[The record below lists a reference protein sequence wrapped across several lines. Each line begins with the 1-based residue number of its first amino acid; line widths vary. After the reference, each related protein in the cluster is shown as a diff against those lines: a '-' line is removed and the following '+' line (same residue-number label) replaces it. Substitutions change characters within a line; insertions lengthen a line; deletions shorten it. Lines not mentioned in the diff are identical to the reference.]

1 MSTILI
7 IDDDRALCRSLEL
20 HLEREGHEVE
30 TAFCAA
36 EGLDMVKETRPE
48 IVFCDLSLPDGDG
61 LSLLTAIRTHIPR
74 SVVIMITGVQDTK
87 ATIEAV
93 RRGAFD
99 YIRKPLD
106 LDTVLLAL
114 EKARRHLERPVEKAV
129 ALSAEVVDRARE
141 IIGAHPQIVSVL
153 KEIAHLSR
161 NRVPVLIEGESGTG
175 KELVARTLHEAT
187 SPGEPFVAVNC
198 SAVVPTLLES
208 ELFGHEKGAFT
219 GAESRKIGKLERAGK
234 GTIFFDEIGDM
245 ALDLQAKLLRA
256 LQEREFERVGGS
268 ETLKLEARVV
278 AATNRDLDSL
288 VKEGAFREDL
298 AYRLAVSRIRIPPLR
313 ERKSDI
319 PLLVRHILPR
329 ISREVHKPV
338 EAVSESALRVLSTY
352 RWPGNVRE
360 LENVLTRAVLLSH
373 ETVLS
378 REAVEAAMG
387 SPPPEGGREER
398 EPPKKVRSLREAEK
412 ECVEAALAST
422 GWNITRAAKIL
433 QISPTT
439 LRKKIHDHGLER
451 G

>member
-1 MSTILI
+1 MSRILI

-20 HLEREGHEVE
+20 HLEGEGHEVE

-48 IVFCDLSLPDGDG
+48 IVFCDLSLPGDG
-61 LSLLTAIRTHIPR
+61 LSLLTAIRTHVPR

-99 YIRKPLD
+99 YIRKP
-106 LDTVLLAL
+106 
-114 EKARRHLERPVEKAV
+114 
-129 ALSAEVVDRARE
+129 
-141 IIGAHPQIVSVL
+141 
-153 KEIAHLSR
+153 
-161 NRVPVLIEGESGTG
+161 
-175 KELVARTLHEAT
+175 
-187 SPGEPFVAVNC
+187 
-198 SAVVPTLLES
+198 
-208 ELFGHEKGAFT
+208 
-219 GAESRKIGKLERAGK
+219 
-234 GTIFFDEIGDM
+234 
-245 ALDLQAKLLRA
+245 LDLQAKLLRA

-288 VKEGAFREDL
+288 VKEEAFREDL
-298 AYRLAVSRIRIPPLR
+298 AYRLAVSRIRVPPLR

-338 EAVSESALRVLSTY
+338 ETVSESALRLLGTY
-352 RWPGNVRE
+352 DWPGNVRE

-387 SPPPEGGREER
+387 SPAAQSREEPPSTAKVRRGKGVCRSRLGLNGLEHHAGRENPPDLPHHPQKKDPRPRPRTRVEER
-398 EPPKKVRSLREAEK
+398 QLRGRARENVAAEDRLPDPAHVFRPPLR
-412 ECVEAALAST
+412 
-422 GWNITRAAKIL
+422 
-433 QISPTT
+433 
-439 LRKKIHDHGLER
+439 
-451 G
+451 